1 LNFRP
6 FWIAAMNLLR
16 SDQIGV
22 EEIRRRVDAAI
33 IDIETLPLLSDPP
46 ADGKRPGIRDL
57 ARLVRPRLDA
67 DCLEAI
73 GREGLVRFVRRVQRL
88 KRNRPNKIKSLT
100 TDH

>member
-33 IDIETLPLLSDPP
+33 IEVETLPIQTGPP
-46 ADGKRPGIRDL
+46 ADGKRPGVRDL
-57 ARLVRPRLDA
+57 ARLVKPRLDA

-73 GREGLVRFVRRVQRL
+73 QREGLVRFVRRVQRL
-88 KRNRPNKIKSLT
+88 KRNRPNKIKQARK
-100 TDH
+100 